1 MIYCIHFRNVLDVED
16 MELRELRTFCSAARL
31 RSISKAAEDLAIG
44 QPTATT
50 HIKKLERELGA
61 PLFDRVK
68 RPIQLTLTG
77 ASLARLAT
85 PLVEAIDA
93 LVARTSEAEEE
104 GPVSVASTYDI
115 IPYTLLK
122 VVQRFRSLYP
132 HVHLRIRSK
141 TSSEVL
147 TFVKDGV
154 VDMGVVSGP
163 ERVVGLDFQG
173 LLVYERVLITPLA
186 HPLLDAPVT
195 SIEQIAQWPLIL
207 MGPRTATRTMLEQE
221 FHRRGTPYEIVMEL
235 DSMEIIKHYV
245 ALDMGVSVGPRLAIH
260 PEDYDEL
267 GIISLANLLPVEQA
281 GIVTLHGRTLSTPA
295 NNFISVMKDVLAPAA
310 PR

>member
-1 MIYCIHFRNVLDVED
+1 
-16 MELRELRTFCSAARL
+16 MELRELRTFCAAARL
-31 RSISKAAEDLAIG
+31 KSISKAAEGLAIG

-50 HIKKLERELGA
+50 HIKKLERELGV

-93 LVARTSEAEEE
+93 LAARTSEAEQV

-115 IPYTLLK
+115 IPHTLLQ
-122 VVQRFRSLYP
+122 VVQGFRSLHP
-132 HVHLRIRSK
+132 HVHLRIRSE
-141 TSSEVL
+141 THSEVL
-147 TFVKDGV
+147 TLVEDGV
-154 VDMGVVSGP
+154 VDIGVVPGP
-163 ERVVGLDFQG
+163 ERVIGLDFQG
-173 LLVYERVLITPLA
+173 LFVYERVLITPLG
-186 HPLLDAPVT
+186 HPLLDTPLT

-207 MGPRTATRTMLEQE
+207 MGPRTSTRTMLEQE

-245 ALDMGVSVGPRLAIH
+245 ALEMGIAVGPQLAMSS
-260 PEDYDEL
+260 EDYDEL
-267 GIISLANLLPVEQA
+267 GIISLATLLPMEQA
-281 GIVTLHGRTLSTPA
+281 GFVTLPGKTLSPPA
-295 NNFISVMKDVLAPAA
+295 KNFISVMRDVLAPSA
-310 PR
+310 PS